1 MDSTHAPQ
9 TISDEPRLAAL
20 ADAPAP
26 ALLVGRE
33 GEIVWANAAAGALR
47 LGERLDPGS
56 ARAAVG
62 AEGLLRLRL
71 GGAGRF
77 APIALRAEPLAIGD
91 RAYTLLA
98 ALAPLA
104 RSPWSAAPAPAPVV
118 TEQEPAAG
126 RALDDAVE
134 AVAEPATIAS
144 DAEAAPEAPS
154 APFDDPPPDPR
165 VDSPSPAPEAAPSTL
180 APAATTTPA
189 HDLRFVFELDADDR
203 LSFLSPDLGEAVGDS
218 AAAAIGRTWR
228 ALANDLA
235 LDPDGAVAEAIAA
248 RRPWR
253 DLPVSWPSATGGRL
267 ALTLSALPVF
277 DRGRTFAGFRGLGI
291 SVEPVAEPA
300 PAEETS
306 PAAEA
311 PPAEAAP
318 SLAVEEL
325 SSSPVE
331 PPVAAAAAA
340 PEEAP
345 ADVPPADGR
354 AEEPS
359 PVEEP
364 TEDAEG
370 FGHNV
375 VPLRDTQVMP
385 ARAGLSSHEASAFD
399 EIARRLREPAA
410 SPSPRD
416 VWEDIAA
423 DAELP
428 LGAGGEAPAT
438 PAAADLLRLLD
449 RMPLGALVL
458 RGDDALYANRAA
470 LDMTGHADVA
480 ELAARGAGALFA
492 EPLSHDEA
500 APGSVRLVAKD
511 GAEIDVGAKL
521 SATMWGDAP
530 ATVVLLRRGEGG
542 AAALATARLR
552 EHELSAI
559 LDTATDGVL
568 TLDSAGRVL
577 SINRSAEAL
586 LGYEARELVGSLF
599 SLALAPESRRVAFEY
614 LDGLRA
620 SPVASLLNDGRE
632 VLGLVRQGGAIPLY
646 LTLGRVGRPEDGR
659 FCAVLRDITHWKK
672 AEEELIAAKRQAER
686 ANAQK
691 SDFLAKVSHEIR
703 TPLNAIIGFA
713 EVMMEER
720 FGALGNE
727 RYKEYLRDIHLS
739 GGHLISLVN
748 DLLDLSKIEA
758 GKLELD
764 FVDVD
769 LNEAATQAVALLQ
782 PQANREHIIIRTS
795 LARSLP
801 RVRADQRS
809 IRQIVLNLASNAV
822 KFTPAGGQVIVAT
835 ALNDLGEPV
844 IRVRDTGV
852 GMSRKEQALA
862 LEPFRQ
868 LPVSG
873 REGAGLGLPLTKAL
887 AEANNAVFS
896 LQSAVGEGTLVEVT
910 FSSLTRA
917 AS

>member
-1 MDSTHAPQ
+1 MDSTPAPS

-26 ALLVGRE
+26 ALLVGGE

-47 LGERLDPGS
+47 LGERLDPAS

-91 RAYTLLA
+91 RAFTLLA

-104 RSPWSAAPAPAPVV
+104 RSPWSVPAPAPVV
-118 TEQEPAAG
+118 KGQEPLAESAP
-126 RALDDAVE
+126 DDVVE
-134 AVAEPATIAS
+134 AVAEPAAIAS
-144 DAEAAPEAPS
+144 DAEAAPEALS

-165 VDSPSPAPEAAPSTL
+165 VDPPSPAPEAVPPAIE
-180 APAATTTPA
+180 PAAAATPA
-189 HDLRFVFELDADDR
+189 RDLRFVFELDADDR

-218 AAAAIGRTWR
+218 AAAAIGWSWR
-228 ALANDLA
+228 ALADDLA
-235 LDPDGAVAEAIAA
+235 LDPEGAVAEAIAA

-253 DLPVSWPSATGGRL
+253 DLPVSWPMAAGGRL

-291 SVEPVAEPA
+291 SVEPVTEPA
-300 PAEETS
+300 SAEETS

-311 PPAEAAP
+311 PPPEAVPSSAAEEPSPAP
-318 SLAVEEL
+318 ASAEL
-325 SSSPVE
+325 
-331 PPVAAAAAA
+331 PVAADAAT
-340 PEEAP
+340 EE
-345 ADVPPADGR
+345 PPAELPLADLS
-354 AEEPS
+354 AAEPS

-364 TEDAEG
+364 AEDAEG
-370 FGHNV
+370 FSDNV

-385 ARAGLSSHEASAFD
+385 PRAGLSSHEASAFD
-399 EIARRLREPAA
+399 EIARRLREPATA
-410 SPSPRD
+410 PSPRD
-416 VWEDIAA
+416 IWEDIAA

-428 LGAGGEAPAT
+428 LGPGGDAQTT

-500 APGSVRLVAKD
+500 APGSIRLVAKD

-542 AAALATARLR
+542 AAALATARQR
-552 EHELSAI
+552 ENELSAI

-620 SPVASLLNDGRE
+620 NPVASLLNDGRE

-720 FGALGNE
+720 FGAVGNE

-764 FVDVD
+764 FADVD